1 MYKKIIVFYFVIFSF
16 PSFAQS
22 KVAPKQVEEAFHL
35 IFKNPDKA
43 IEVLQQLERD
53 TKSQKDSLYSMVLSH
68 LGVYYAVKS
77 DLTQAGLYFDKSLEQ
92 AVKGSKNYV
101 NTLKNRAI
109 VYKKLGQIDKSLEVL
124 DEALKMAQ
132 AEKFKDTEA
141 IVYGEMGSCYSA
153 QEDFENALYYLIK
166 SIDIWETIA
175 PIDQKKIAIE
185 KQKLANLY
193 FKMNN
198 GEYALQ
204 IYKEIIPI
212 FRSNNDFYNLYLS
225 QINQA
230 NIYIHLGNPTKAYEL
245 LDDALLQLEKYD
257 NKELILFAN
266 ERKAKALELLK
277 KYDTALE
284 SYKNAFEYGLQYNQI
299 RTVYAFIE
307 MGNLLVSQNKLSD
320 LSYYI
325 SVSEAP
331 VFQNLFQLTTTEDQ
345 KRYYELLLAFYTAQ
359 KSNPEKISFYE
370 RMRDEK
376 DQILQA
382 KYDLYKVREK
392 QAEYRMTL
400 AEKEATI
407 SVQKMAIQRIKIFI
421 LYGLGFFLILIGV
434 VLYSRFK
441 YKQKLLKSNL
451 EKTTLEKQ
459 LAEKEI
465 VKEKGISARR
475 LLKIKSQEQEL
486 LTQTLQKV
494 ESDKLLE
501 QVVSDLESEV
511 SPQKMKTIKAL
522 QKGESNFWK
531 SVLVKFDKINPD
543 FNQIL
548 IEEFPQL
555 TKGDRD
561 FCSFVKLNLSNKEIA
576 HLLQI
581 SPESVI
587 TKKYRILKK
596 LDLPEDI
603 EFIHWLNQIGKYSQ
617 VV

>member
-1 MYKKIIVFYFVIFSF
+1 
-16 PSFAQS
+16 
-22 KVAPKQVEEAFHL
+22 
-35 IFKNPDKA
+35 
-43 IEVLQQLERD
+43 
-53 TKSQKDSLYSMVLSH
+53 
-68 LGVYYAVKS
+68 
-77 DLTQAGLYFDKSLEQ
+77 
-92 AVKGSKNYV
+92 
-101 NTLKNRAI
+101 
-109 VYKKLGQIDKSLEVL
+109 
-124 DEALKMAQ
+124 
-132 AEKFKDTEA
+132 
-141 IVYGEMGSCYSA
+141 
-153 QEDFENALYYLIK
+153 
-166 SIDIWETIA
+166 
-175 PIDQKKIAIE
+175 
-185 KQKLANLY
+185 
-193 FKMNN
+193 
-198 GEYALQ
+198 
-204 IYKEIIPI
+204 
-212 FRSNNDFYNLYLS
+212 LYLS
-225 QINQA
+225 QINEA

-245 LDDALLQLEKYD
+245 LDEALLQLEKYD
-257 NKELILFAN
+257 SKELILFAN

-284 SYKNAFEYGLQYNQI
+284 SYKNAFQYGLQYNQI
-299 RTVYAFIE
+299 RTVYTFIE

-320 LSYYI
+320 LSDYI
-325 SVSEAP
+325 SLSEARE
-331 VFQNLFQLTTTEDQ
+331 FQNLFQLTTTEDQ

-370 RMRDEK
+370 RRRDEK

-392 QAEYRMTL
+392 QAEYRMTI
-400 AEKEATI
+400 AEKETTI
-407 SVQKMAIQRIKIFI
+407 ASQKVAIQRIKIVV

-494 ESDKLLE
+494 ESDKLLL
-501 QVVSDLESEV
+501 QVMSDLENEIT
-511 SPQKMKTIKAL
+511 PQKMKTIKAL

-596 LDLPEDI
+596 LNLPKDF
-603 EFIHWLNQIGKYSQ
+603 EFIHWLNQLGKYSK